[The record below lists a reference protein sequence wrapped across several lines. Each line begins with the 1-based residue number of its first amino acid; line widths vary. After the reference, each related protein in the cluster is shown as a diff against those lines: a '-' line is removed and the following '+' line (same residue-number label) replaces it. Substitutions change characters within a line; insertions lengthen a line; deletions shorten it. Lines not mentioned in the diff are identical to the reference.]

1 MSDNNFQCAE
11 QMAADLIKQEIAM
24 LHNVVNDYKKENN
37 LLTEQVLE
45 RDTHIDILDEKIK
58 NQDEEIEKLELF
70 HEWNKSATLKWNE
83 EVEVNRRLKEEIE
96 EHKKKI
102 KDLED
107 SIREYSENGS
117 SEDDWFPDDDEDDC
131 ECPDCAILTNLAQSV
146 KLCKIH
152 AIYYGD
158 LISK

>member
-70 HEWNKSATLKWNE
+70 HEWNKSSTLKWNE
-83 EVEVNRRLKEEIE
+83 EVEVNRRLKEEIKKMKLRIEFLE
-96 EHKKKI
+96 EETPL
-102 KDLED
+102 DTLSSD
-107 SIREYSENGS
+107 
-117 SEDDWFPDDDEDDC
+117 SEDDDDEIDRNWKC
-131 ECPDCAILTNLAQSV
+131 KTCFQAFHATEVEYRCSEGECYNCQRYA
-146 KLCKIH
+146 
-152 AIYYGD
+152 
-158 LISK
+158 